1 MKSFIFLIIHCVV
14 VSPMCAQMPAAPAEV
29 AQRTASQAAWSPSAG
44 ITGTLPPTTQGLG
57 VYLLEESQIFFIQ
70 ATSQPVYT
78 TNAFYDYTGQ
88 PDWSFQQSLAI
99 GAQTVIA
106 ERYSILADISSSMT
120 RYNRFDTL
128 DRDTLSFRLVSSA
141 AISER
146 TSVSLSYDSSWYFQ
160 RGFSNNGSTFHNI
173 TLSASFAQ
181 PLPFRGSL
189 LLSPMLTR
197 IWASPTAYEQTIAG
211 LYGAATFPL
220 GEKTVFG
227 LTGRFGST
235 WYDHYLTSVFPGQR
249 RRDLMLSAGAFI
261 AYTPFKNVSLRLD
274 AMFTHNHSTLNATNL
289 GTGQT
294 VQLYNYN
301 AWAFMPSMGIVVNF

>member
-1 MKSFIFLIIHCVV
+1 MKNFIFPIILCLTA
-14 VSPMCAQMPAAPAEV
+14 SPLYAQTPAGPAEV
-29 AQRTASQAAWSPSAG
+29 AQRTASQAAWSPPGGTA
-44 ITGTLPPTTQGLG
+44 GTLTPAAQGLG
-57 VYLLEESQIFFIQ
+57 VYLLEESPLFFVQ

-78 TNAFYDYTGQ
+78 TNAFYDYTRQ
-88 PDWSFQQSLAI
+88 HDWSFQQSLAI

-128 DRDTLSFRLVSSA
+128 DRDTLSFQLVSSA
-141 AISER
+141 AISNK
-146 TSVSLSYDSSWYFQ
+146 TSVSLSYNSSWYFQ
-160 RGFSNNGSTFHNI
+160 RGFSNNGSTFHNV
-173 TLSASFAQ
+173 TLSASFTQ

-197 IWASPTAYEQTIAG
+197 IWASPAAYDQTIAG

-220 GEKTVFG
+220 GAKTVFG

-261 AYTPFKNVSLRLD
+261 AYTPCKNVSLRFD
-274 AMFTHNHSTLNATNL
+274 AMFTHNHSTLNATNVV
-289 GTGQT
+289 TGQT
-294 VQLYNYN
+294 VQLYNYG
-301 AWAFMPSMGIVVNF
+301 AWAFMPTISVVVYF